1 MERALADELED
12 VARERQ
18 AAGAAPDADAHGT
31 RSLSQCLLALSLL
44 AGWLAGSSVQ
54 LQQRFV
60 SA

>member
-12 VARERQ
+12 VARER
-18 AAGAAPDADAHGT
+18 ARH
-31 RSLSQCLLALSLL
+31 RSQTHTGRRDALSFSVFVGYLA
-44 AGWLAGSSVQ
+44 AGWLAGWLINQ